1 MKREDFAIRR
11 TATGLGLFTLRPIKS
26 GKRIVEYS
34 GTIIT
39 NEEADR
45 RGGRYLFEL
54 DEKRAVDGTTR
65 SNLARYI
72 NHSCRPNAEGLTTGS
87 RIWVWALRDIEA
99 GEELTLNYG
108 KEYLDAHIRRCM
120 CEKCATSRKRKHAS
134 KKRAGTKAKK
144 ARRTS

>member
-39 NEEADR
+39 NEAADR

-72 NHSCRPNAEGLTTGS
+72 NHSCRPNAEGLTTGR
-87 RIWVWALRDIEA
+87 RIWIWALRDIKA
-99 GEELTLNYG
+99 GEELTINYG
-108 KEYLDAHIRRCM
+108 KEYLEEHIERCM
-120 CEKCATSRKRKHAS
+120 CEKCGTGRNGKSAS
-134 KKRAGTKAKK
+134 KKHAGSKQK
-144 ARRTS
+144 ARRKS

>member
-1 MKREDFAIRR
+1 MKRESFAVRR

-26 GKRIVEYS
+26 GQRIIEYV

-45 RGGRYLFEL
+45 RGGKYLFEL
-54 DEKRAVDGTTR
+54 DEKHAIDGTTR

-72 NHSCRPNAEGLTTGS
+72 NHSCRPNAEGLTTGR
-87 RIWVWALRDIEA
+87 RIWIWALRDIEA

-108 KEYLDAHIRRCM
+108 KDYLDTHIKRCK
-120 CEKCATSRKRKHAS
+120 CEKCVTSRKRKRAA
-134 KKRAGTKAKK
+134 KKNSATKQK
-144 ARRTS
+144 ARRKT

>member
-45 RGGRYLFEL
+45 RGGKYLFEL

-87 RIWVWALRDIEA
+87 RIWIWALRDIKA
-99 GEELTLNYG
+99 GEELTINYG
-108 KEYLDAHIRRCM
+108 KEYLEAHIERCM
-120 CEKCATSRKRKHAS
+120 CEKCGTERNGKRTS
-134 KKRAGTKAKK
+134 KKRTGSKAK
-144 ARRTS
+144 ARRKS